1 MSEFYLYQ
9 KSLNQRL
16 RNQDNPA
23 HSCQQCPNCPES
35 PWYQANEKGK
45 KHMLGTHVLTYALRV
60 EQESGV
66 YSGVLRDQCRKPP
79 KLHTSFCH
87 ALLSRDDSRP
97 TAKRIRIPEFLIWN
111 FRCQHLLWN

>member
-9 KSLNQRL
+9 KILNQRL

-35 PWYQANEKGK
+35 PWYQADGKAK

-60 EQESGV
+60 EQEPGV
-66 YSGVLRDQCRKPP
+66 YPGVLRDQHIANHVGYTLPFAVPC
-79 KLHTSFCH
+79 F
-87 ALLSRDDSRP
+87 
-97 TAKRIRIPEFLIWN
+97 PEMTPDPL
-111 FRCQHLLWN
+111 QTG